1 MKFLF
6 IHQNFPAQFKHLA
19 PELVCLGHEVTALVL
34 TETAIKQWKG
44 IKVIPY
50 SLTRGNAQDAHPWTK
65 DFESKIIRGEACLRA
80 ALNLKKSGYT
90 PDIIIAHPGWGESL
104 FLTEVWPAAE
114 LKLYC
119 EFFYSTNGADW
130 GFDPEFSTSDPIDA
144 GRVQLKNANILLQF
158 QNATSGICPTQWQA
172 NTFPQHIR
180 EKITVIHDG
189 IDTDAVTI
197 NPNARLTLQSGLQVT
212 RGDEVITFVSR
223 TLEPLRGFHIF
234 MRALPKILSAKP
246 NAQVLIVGAEGVG
259 YGLQPPSKT
268 SWKAK
273 FYNEVMPFLTSQQRG
288 RVHFLGH
295 IEYARFITLL
305 QISSVHVY
313 LTYPFV
319 LSWSLLE
326 AMSAGCSLIV
336 SDTQPLQ
343 EVISRDETGK
353 FINFFDIEGLADS
366 ILDLLEDRDMRERL
380 GKAAREFVMDR
391 YDLKSKC
398 LPEQIKWALQ

>member
-19 PELVCLGHEVTALVL
+19 PELVCLGHEATALVL

-44 IKVIPY
+44 VKIIPY

-104 FLTEVWPAAE
+104 FLCEVWPAAE

-130 GFDPEFSTSDPIDA
+130 GFDPEFSTSDPTDA
-144 GRVQLKNANILLQF
+144 ARVQLKNANILLQF

-259 YGLQPPSKT
+259 YGLQPPPET

-391 YDLKSKC
+391 YDLKNKC

>member
-44 IKVIPY
+44 IKIIPY

-65 DFESKIIRGEACLRA
+65 DFESKIIRGEACLKA
-80 ALNLKKSGYT
+80 ALNLQKSGYT

-104 FLTEVWPAAE
+104 FLREVWPAAE
-114 LKLYC
+114 LRLYC
-119 EFFYSTNGADW
+119 EFFYITNGADW
-130 GFDPEFSTSDPIDA
+130 GFDPEFSTSDPLDA

-158 QNATSGICPTQWQA
+158 QSATSGICPTQWQA

-180 EKITVIHDG
+180 DKITVIHDG

-259 YGLQPPSKT
+259 YGLQPPPKT

-273 FYNEVMPFLTSQQRG
+273 FSNEVMPFLTSQQRG
-288 RVHFLGH
+288 RVHFLGR

-353 FINFFDIEGLADS
+353 FISFFDIEGLADS

-398 LPEQIKWALQ
+398 LPEQVKWALQ